1 MTKTDPFEQFNAL
14 NPRLDNDDDGPDEE
28 LLARI
33 LAQPRTVGNGRP
45 SRRRLWIVAGTVA
58 VAGLATVA
66 FAMLRY
72 SPASE
77 PTRIACAAT
86 DDPDGD
92 VVCLPGAVDPVA
104 ACAELWTDGTLGSG
118 ATPPLAACVND
129 AGAVV
134 VLPGES
140 SAVCTRAGFDLL
152 DLDADTSDAAGVL
165 ALEERLIDT
174 FLNDCYGQDDA
185 LAEVRRILDDE
196 GFADSAVTLA
206 EDFPDGLDC
215 AGISVDAS
223 EQNVIVAGVRPR

>member
-1 MTKTDPFEQFNAL
+1 
-14 NPRLDNDDDGPDEE
+14 
-28 LLARI
+28 
-33 LAQPRTVGNGRP
+33 
-45 SRRRLWIVAGTVA
+45 
-58 VAGLATVA
+58 
-66 FAMLRY
+66 MLRY